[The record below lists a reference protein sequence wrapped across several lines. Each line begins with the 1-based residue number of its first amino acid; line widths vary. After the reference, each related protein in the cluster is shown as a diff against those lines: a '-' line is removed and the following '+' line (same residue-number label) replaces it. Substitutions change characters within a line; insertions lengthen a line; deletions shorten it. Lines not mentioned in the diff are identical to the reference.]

1 MSRLPWPSEK
11 IVPASLSTQNP
22 LTIGLRLRES
32 LRRRS
37 PPGYG
42 AMSDAQRGTYQRI
55 LLGAV
60 TALVL
65 SLGLLA
71 DRAEAGV
78 STVPPSMSLTFGIPG
93 DTLTIPVSLTASPGG
108 GGFVAEGTQSVA
120 SSFSLSYQFNVI
132 ADPSVTGSFTLT
144 NISDHTQAFFIK
156 VTLGVSPIAGPTSV
170 SGFDGPVLVT
180 APIGTPEATL
190 TASPLYQ
197 AQIDGVTVES
207 LGNINVTTTGGS
219 ATVPAEVFS
228 NHPGP
233 AVSSSIGVAFQ
244 GFTLTALD
252 TVQVPFQ
259 VTVVPEPASAVL
271 LALGLAICLMR
282 WGKLRVGPRRTAREL

>member
-1 MSRLPWPSEK
+1 
-11 IVPASLSTQNP
+11 
-22 LTIGLRLRES
+22 
-32 LRRRS
+32 
-37 PPGYG
+37 
-42 AMSDAQRGTYQRI
+42 MSDAQRGTYQRI

-93 DTLTIPVSLTASPGG
+93 DTHTIPVSLTAGPG

-120 SSFSLSYQFNVI
+120 SSFSLSYQLNVI

-170 SGFDGPVLVT
+170 SGFDGPVVVT

-233 AVSSSIGVAFQ
+233 AVSSSIGVAFT

-271 LALGLAICLMR
+271 LALGLVIGLVR
-282 WGKLRVGPRRTAREL
+282 WGKLPVDPRRSAREL

>member
-1 MSRLPWPSEK
+1 
-11 IVPASLSTQNP
+11 
-22 LTIGLRLRES
+22 
-32 LRRRS
+32 
-37 PPGYG
+37 
-42 AMSDAQRGTYQRI
+42 
-55 LLGAV
+55 
-60 TALVL
+60 
-65 SLGLLA
+65 
-71 DRAEAGV
+71 
-78 STVPPSMSLTFGIPG
+78 MSLTFGIPG
-93 DTLTIPVSLTASPGG
+93 DTHTIPVSLTGSPG

-233 AVSSSIGVAFQ
+233 AVSSSIGVAFT

-259 VTVVPEPASAVL
+259 ATVVSVPEPASAVL
-271 LALGLAICLMR
+271 LALGIVICLIG
-282 WGKLRVGPRRTAREL
+282 WEKLAVGPWRSAREL